1 MRILLV
7 TETLT
12 AGGAETFVVRLANAL
27 APDHEVRIAVLHDE
41 LVNEAIVAKVHSGVR
56 VERLRLPVKRWLF
69 RIDSLAR
76 RLGLDWSI
84 NRWAQHHWLSKIV
97 KHWPPDVIHSHL
109 LKADRAATDICA
121 SHRGLR
127 HIITLHGDYVPFLSG
142 QADPQMLK
150 LEPQMA
156 RIIDRA
162 DAVAAICRNQVE
174 FVSRRYPDAVAKT
187 SLIYNGYAPWRA
199 KRLIQPVNGSA
210 LVFGMVS
217 RGVERKG
224 WAKAIAAF
232 AMLPPGSARLVLVG
246 EGPFL
251 DHLQRQ
257 PQLLGVEFAGF
268 SPDPVD
274 KIETF
279 DVGLLPSK
287 FPNESLPTVI
297 MEYLFCGKPAIAT
310 NVGEIREMLRTPDGE
325 LAGTLLDFDGNQI
338 STDQLA
344 AAMQTYFDD
353 PALRRRHA
361 ALAPAAFAKF
371 EMGKCASA
379 YAQLYAELVAGA
391 PIKSSTSASH

>member
-1 MRILLV
+1 MVKGKAQQTLNFKNKLGPEAKPVGGHQVGGNVAPVLQAARHRYAVQVPVHHALGPV
-7 TETLT
+7 TGDQVGKP
-12 AGGAETFVVRLANAL
+12 GGR
-27 APDHEVRIAVLHDE
+27 E
-41 LVNEAIVAKVHSGVR
+41 LRPGGR
-56 VERLRLPVKRWLF
+56 VMQHQNVTRPRCPGPQP
-69 RIDSLAR
+69 AR
-76 RLGLDWSI
+76 R
-84 NRWAQHHWLSKIV
+84 
-97 KHWPPDVIHSHL
+97 
-109 LKADRAATDICA
+109 
-121 SHRGLR
+121 
-127 HIITLHGDYVPFLSG
+127 
-142 QADPQMLK
+142 
-150 LEPQMA
+150 
-156 RIIDRA
+156 
-162 DAVAAICRNQVE
+162 
-174 FVSRRYPDAVAKT
+174 
-187 SLIYNGYAPWRA
+187 
-199 KRLIQPVNGSA
+199 
-210 LVFGMVS
+210 
-217 RGVERKG
+217 
-224 WAKAIAAF
+224 
-232 AMLPPGSARLVLVG
+232 
-246 EGPFL
+246 
-251 DHLQRQ
+251 LQRQ
-257 PQLLGVEFAGF
+257 PQPLGVEFAGF